1 MEKTFTLKDIIN
13 TAEKVVKNRNLL
25 RDMYETRGYDKEARV
40 ADKSYEIG
48 IKHLLEMLTE
58 EVEYE
63 ETK

>member
-1 MEKTFTLKDIIN
+1 MEKTFTLKDITNI
-13 TAEKVVKNRNLL
+13 AEKVIKNRNLL
-25 RDMYETRGYDKEARV
+25 RDIYEARGYDKEARV
-40 ADKSYEIG
+40 EDKSYEVG